1 MQPYIF
7 PYIGYFQ
14 LFEACDIFVSYDDVQ
29 YMKGSWINRNRIL
42 YHGSSKYMTFPT
54 KKAPLNTTIDHY
66 FFHENIGKEK
76 RKILST
82 LRQVYSKAPFFQSA
96 YPRLENIVK
105 LKENNVARFAENS
118 QQRILDYLGI
128 SVEIRR
134 SSHLSFDKSLKGLD
148 RVIAIVKELG
158 GDRYV
163 NPIGG
168 QDLYSPA
175 EFAANNI
182 DLRFLNCQ
190 AESYKQFSNEFVPN
204 LSIIDVLMF
213 NTIEQIR
220 LMLKQFELVANKK
233 DRQLSTIRDTYR

>member
-14 LFEACDIFVSYDDVQ
+14 LFEVCDIFVSYDDVQ
-29 YMKGSWINRNRIL
+29 YIRRGWINRNRIL
-42 YHGSSKYMTFPT
+42 FNANSKYITFPVN
-54 KKAPLNTTIDHY
+54 KAPRNTTIDRY
-66 FFHENIGKEK
+66 FFHENIGNEKE
-76 RKILST
+76 KILST
-82 LRQVYSKAPFFQSA
+82 LRQLYSKAPFFQSV
-96 YPRLENIVK
+96 YPCLEDI
-105 LKENNVARFAENS
+105 LKVNENNVAEFVKNS
-118 QQRILDYLGI
+118 LKRILDYLGI

-134 SSHLSFDKSLKGLD
+134 SSHLRFDKSLKGQD
-148 RVIAIVKELG
+148 RIIAILKALG
-158 GDRYV
+158 GNCYI

-182 DLRFLNCQ
+182 DLRFLNCKS
-190 AESYKQFSNEFVPN
+190 ESYKQFSNEFVPN

-213 NTIEQIR
+213 NSIEQIR

-233 DRQLSTIRDTYR
+233 DRQLPTIRNTC

>member
-1 MQPYIF
+1 MKIIVIMQPYIF

-14 LFEACDIFVSYDDVQ
+14 LFEVCDIFVSYDDVQ
-29 YMKGSWINRNRIL
+29 FMKGGWINRNRIL
-42 YHGSSKYMTFPT
+42 YHGKPKHITFPVN
-54 KKAPLNTTIDHY
+54 KAPLNTAIDHY

-76 RKILST
+76 KKILST
-82 LRQVYSKAPFFQSA
+82 LHQAYLKAPFFQSV
-96 YPRLENIVK
+96 YPLLEDIVK
-105 LKENNVARFAENS
+105 VNENNVARFAENS
-118 QQRILDYLGI
+118 LKRILDYLGI

-134 SSHLSFDKSLKGLD
+134 SSHLSFDKSLKGQD

-158 GDRYV
+158 GDCYV

-182 DLRFLNCQ
+182 DLRFLECK
-190 AESYKQFSNEFVPN
+190 AELYKQFSNEFVTS

-213 NTIEQIR
+213 NSIEQIR
-220 LMLKQFELVANKK
+220 LMLKQFKLVANKK
-233 DRQLSTIRDTYR
+233 R

>member
-14 LFEACDIFVSYDDVQ
+14 LFEACDIFISHDDVQ
-29 YMKGSWINRNRIL
+29 YIKGGWINRNRIL
-42 YHGSSKYMTFPT
+42 CHGSSKYITFPVS
-54 KKAPLNTTIDHY
+54 KAPHDTTIDHY
-66 FFHENIGKEK
+66 FFHENIEKEK
-76 RKILST
+76 KKILST
-82 LRQVYSKAPFFQSA
+82 LQQVYSKAPFFKSV
-96 YPRLENIVK
+96 YSFLEDIVK
-105 LKENNVARFAENS
+105 VNENNVAMFAENS
-118 QQRILDYLGI
+118 FKKILDYLSI
-128 SVEIRR
+128 SVEIGR
-134 SSHLSFDKSLKGLD
+134 SSHLSFDKSLKGQD

-175 EFAANNI
+175 ELALNNI
-182 DLRFLNCQ
+182 DLRFLNCKS
-190 AESYKQFSNEFVPN
+190 EPYKQLSNEFVPN

-213 NTIEQIR
+213 NSIEQIR

-233 DRQLSTIRDTYR
+233 R